1 MHLIYAKLFCGKYDR
16 ELNLHFE
23 VETRLICLFD
33 GATVNVYN
41 LFSSISMAALK
52 FVSFSVTR
60 LTVL

>member
-33 GATVNVYN
+33 GAAVNVYIQAFHFYLN
-41 LFSSISMAALK
+41 GYFEGCTSFKK
-52 FVSFSVTR
+52 FCH
-60 LTVL
+60 